1 MAFCSKCGAQLN
13 AGSSFC
19 AACGTPVAEPVA
31 APPGVSAIPANAPAV
46 TAGSNLSNNG
56 AGALCYLFG
65 IITGIIFLVI
75 EPYKNNRFV
84 RFHAFQSIFFWLACC
99 IFWILWSQ
107 IIVGMFLA
115 GGGLGALGFF
125 GLTFSLIRL
134 AMFACWIFL
143 MYKAYNNVEFK
154 LPVIGDLAAKQAGA

>member
-19 AACGTPVAEPVA
+19 AACGTPVAEPGVA
-31 APPGVSAIPANAPAV
+31 QPGVSAIPAPAV
-46 TAGSNLSNNG
+46 TSGSGLSNNG

-84 RFHAFQSIFFWLACC
+84 RFHAFSPFSSGWLAA
-99 IFWILWSQ
+99 FS
-107 IIVGMFLA
+107 GYSGAKSSLA
-115 GGGLGALGFF
+115 C
-125 GLTFSLIRL
+125 FS
-134 AMFACWIFL
+134 
-143 MYKAYNNVEFK
+143 
-154 LPVIGDLAAKQAGA
+154 PAAA